1 MTNFIKHKMRR
12 KSAGAIMGWIL
23 LGIVAVTAF
32 AILFGFLIMWLWN
45 WLMPGLFGLGV
56 ITYWQAVGIFILAKI
71 LFGGFGGGGG
81 GKKHGPGRKGQGPCG
96 NSGRA
101 EFSKWKH
108 YDTFWKEEGEAAF
121 NEYITRK
128 KEKHD
133 TQS

>member
-12 KSAGAIMGWIL
+12 KSAGAIVGWIL

-81 GKKHGPGRKGQGPCG
+81 KGNRQRKKGGGPCG
-96 NSGRA
+96 NGGRA
-101 EFSKWKH
+101 EYSKWKH

-121 NEYITRK
+121 TNYITRK
-128 KEKHD
+128 REED
-133 TQS
+133 GTQN